1 MKNTLQ
7 SRNFRFDIEQDGS
20 SQTVADF
27 LWQVVDV
34 TVPSLT
40 LSETS
45 VSVPGISNLRDAGT
59 TMTLGDL
66 DVEFLMD
73 SEYTAYTNLYKWILS
88 ANAGL
93 YGGDNSNSS
102 SFKKDALLM
111 VLDSTQ
117 QKIVTVYK
125 FYDIFPTNL
134 DALSFTYGETG
145 AIDAVTCNATFSFAK
160 QDLLDKNLNII
171 EV

>member
-7 SRNFRFDIEQDGS
+7 SRNFRFEITDKGTKS
-20 SQTVADF
+20 VVDF
-27 LWQVVDV
+27 VWQIVDV
-34 TVPSLT
+34 TTPTIT

-45 VSVPGISNLRDAGT
+45 ISVPGLSNIRTTGT
-59 TMTLGDL
+59 SLTLGDV
-66 DVEFLMD
+66 DIEFLMD
-73 SEYTAYTNLYKWILS
+73 SEYTAYTNLYKWIIS

-93 YGGDNSNSS
+93 YGNDTPAS

-117 QKIVTVYK
+117 NNIITVYK
-125 FYDIFPTNL
+125 FYDMYPTNL
-134 DALSFTYGETG
+134 SPLNFTYSESGG
-145 AIDAVTCNATFSFAK
+145 IDAVSCNATFSFLK
-160 QDLLDKNLNII
+160 QDLLDKNLNPI